1 MTGMGKAHRR
11 RPGISIE
18 VELRSVNNKFLVIR
32 SHLQDAL
39 LPAEQ
44 RLHDLIRKQ
53 LKRGTV
59 DLFVKMK
66 TDGVSQSSRIN
77 RKVLDA
83 YLEAVKRSRKRHHL
97 EGAAVPELLLGLPGV
112 LEIDEKARI
121 SMVTIKLIEET
132 ANEAL
137 ERLVKMRATE
147 GERLVR
153 GIQKRRRLLEKF
165 LLAVESRSGKHT
177 KERVQRLKVRI
188 RDLLDGEKLS
198 SEDPTLQREI
208 AFLADRADITEE
220 VDRFKSHL
228 AQFDRITS
236 GNGEIGRQLDFLI
249 QEMGREVNTMGS
261 KACSAAVSHDVV
273 RMKAELEKIREQ
285 VQNIE

>member
-1 MTGMGKAHRR
+1 MGKAHRR
-11 RPGISIE
+11 SPGISIE

-32 SHLQDAL
+32 NHLQDAL

-44 RLHDLIRKQ
+44 RLHELVRKQ

-66 TDGVSQSSRIN
+66 TDGAPQSSRIN
-77 RKVLDA
+77 RKVLDT

-97 EGAAVPELLLGLPGV
+97 EGAVVPELLLGLPGV
-112 LEIDEKARI
+112 LEVDEKARI
-121 SMVTIKLIEET
+121 SMITIKLIEET
-132 ANEAL
+132 TNEAL
-137 ERLVKMRATE
+137 ERLVKMRAME

-153 GIQKRRRLLEKF
+153 AIQKRRRLLEKY
-165 LLAVESRSGKHT
+165 LLAVESRSRKHT
-177 KERVQRLKVRI
+177 KERIQRLKVRI
-188 RDLLDGEKLS
+188 RDLLEGEKLS
-198 SEDPTLQREI
+198 SGDPTLQREI

-228 AQFDRITS
+228 AQFDKITN
-236 GNGEIGRQLDFLI
+236 GDGEIGRQLDFLI
-249 QEMGREVNTMGS
+249 QEMGREMNTMGS